1 MHIYTVCDDFF
12 LPIYRYIY
20 AHIDLPVIGYMP
32 YWFFVFLIFTT
43 PASTNNTVV
52 RHTLY
57 TPVLSFSS
65 V

>member
-1 MHIYTVCDDFF
+1 MHIYTVCDDF
-12 LPIYRYIY
+12 LSIYAYIY
-20 AHIDLPVIGYMP
+20 AHIDSPVISYML

-52 RHTLY
+52 RHSPYTL
-57 TPVLSFSS
+57 VLSFSS